1 MILDSAPPSS
11 ATAST
16 MAPSSSPAAAAA
28 AAATDPDGECA
39 IAFSRAVCAAVW
51 GVALRKKY
59 PFGLS
64 ISVRAVMSLEPAQ
77 QRNQP

>member
-11 ATAST
+11 AAAST
-16 MAPSSSPAAAAA
+16 MAPSSSPAA

-39 IAFSRAVCAAVW
+39 IAFSSPSLALCAALW
-51 GVALRKKY
+51 GCGSQKY

-64 ISVRAVMSLEPAQ
+64 ISVRVVMSLEPAQ

>member
-11 ATAST
+11 AAAST
-16 MAPSSSPAAAAA
+16 MAPSSSPAA